1 MTVSASRSRRQF
13 VVGALASVPLALA
26 PLGALASDFP
36 IPGKPVKLVV
46 GFPAGGG
53 TDIQARQVGAQ
64 LQTILGVPVVVDNKP
79 GAGTMLAATEVA
91 KAPADGHT
99 LLYTPASTMAQLPHT
114 LLAVKYDTF
123 KDFTPITVGAL
134 GPLVLVLH
142 KTIPATSVREL
153 VAWAKANP
161 GKLNYVS
168 QGVGTSAHIYGEAFA
183 KQAGIDIVHVPYKGA
198 NDVAKD
204 FIAGRVHLQFAS
216 SSAAVA
222 LAKSGEVRL
231 IAAIAPKRSALFP
244 DLPTMTEQGM
254 TGLDIDSWIGFFG
267 PAGLPPATLARL
279 NESLGQVLKSPRLR
293 EEFRTGGVEAV
304 NSTPAEFAGMVRDSY
319 NLWGKM
325 LAGIGFVKQ

>member
-231 IAAIAPKRSALFP
+231 IAAIAPKRSALFS

>member
-114 LLAVKYDTF
+114 LLAVKYDTL

-231 IAAIAPKRSALFP
+231 IAAIAPKRSTLFP